1 MSDAFDYYPD
11 TDTLIVRFSRA
22 PHNIDIFESA
32 NFTVVTGQ
40 MGDLV
45 EVEIRDISLFLE
57 RLVAEGVPFK
67 ADRPRSDGASDGA
80 ANGDNNSRARR
91 QSDDDGAS

>member
-11 TDTLIVRFSRA
+11 TDTLIVRFRRA
-22 PHNIDIFESA
+22 PHNIEIFESA

-57 RLVAEGVPFK
+57 RLVAEGVPLK
-67 ADRPRSDGASDGA
+67 VDQPGSDGA
-80 ANGDNNSRARR
+80 NNSRART
-91 QSDDDGAS
+91 QDDDNGAS

>member
-11 TDTLIVRFSRA
+11 TDTLIVRFRRA
-22 PHNIDIFESA
+22 PHTIDIFESA

-57 RLVAEGVPFK
+57 RLVAEGVPLP
-67 ADRPRSDGASDGA
+67 AELPGVDRGPGGNDNSQTGRQNVD
-80 ANGDNNSRARR
+80 NGGS
-91 QSDDDGAS
+91 